1 MEIHDDFVEL
11 LELVFGVPFSSFDLE
26 ADGVS
31 TASVVVSVV
40 EFLND
45 FFYLRVLTIGQLVE
59 NVVGEFDVLF
69 RVVNNFVES
78 VSFFLGVQQ
87 QVCEKVVVALG
98 LFIQV
103 EVFEQS
109 VPMVE
114 KLIETLGYFTIEGD
128 LVVYNLKVVQVYLR
142 VENQV
147 LLSQVKRISPH
158 VIESVHI

>member
-1 MEIHDDFVEL
+1 MEL
-11 LELVFGVPFSSFDLE
+11 LELVFGVPFPSFDLE

-103 EVFEQS
+103 EVFE
-109 VPMVE
+109 
-114 KLIETLGYFTIEGD
+114 
-128 LVVYNLKVVQVYLR
+128 
-142 VENQV
+142 
-147 LLSQVKRISPH
+147 
-158 VIESVHI
+158 